1 MKREYWKECSGCCW
15 MKRAGELYWM
25 CLVRECPFH
34 PYHLKNVPPRSRE
47 NLLQAQ
53 DCFG

>member
-25 CLVRECPFH
+25 CLVRGCPFH
-34 PYHLKNVPPRSRE
+34 PFYTHNNIKLASLGSPIVE
-47 NLLQAQ
+47 TY
-53 DCFG
+53 FG